1 MTGGLPQRVP
11 GSSLSAHFE
20 RQRDELVAIAATSDE
35 HDSEVPRSFRRDVET
50 MKHVA
55 ERLRIWSSENP
66 AE

>member
-1 MTGGLPQRVP
+1 MTGGLPQRDP
-11 GSSLSAHFE
+11 GSRLSTHFE

-35 HDSEVPRSFRRDVET
+35 PDSEVPRSFCRDVET

-55 ERLRIWSSENP
+55 KRLRIWSSENP